1 MQVDRMCSSEAPI
14 TIKQNKQKPEMR
26 GTTIQRIGDRALSY
40 NGAKTA
46 TRKHSFKTG
55 KGK

>member
-1 MQVDRMCSSEAPI
+1 MCSSEAPI